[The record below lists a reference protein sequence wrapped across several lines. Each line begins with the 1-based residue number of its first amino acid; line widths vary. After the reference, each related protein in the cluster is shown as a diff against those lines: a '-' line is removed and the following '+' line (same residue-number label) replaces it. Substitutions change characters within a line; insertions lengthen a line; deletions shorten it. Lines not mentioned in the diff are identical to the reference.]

1 MQLRRDYYFLPFFN
15 IAFDIRSEFLGRRG
29 RDRNALVFQALLE
42 RAAEDLVEIGRELA
56 QDYDLPRA
64 SKPFGI
70 AP

>member
-15 IAFDIRSEFLGRRG
+15 LDFDVRNEFLGCRG
-29 RDRNALVFQALLE
+29 RDRNALVFQVLLE
-42 RAAEDLVEIGRELA
+42 WAAEDLVEIGRELA